1 MGRFNR
7 LLTLLLLIALILSAC
22 QPIQPVPSIPASK
35 LDDATVA
42 KIETIIQK
50 AMTDYPTP
58 GFTMC
63 IVKDGQVVYSKGFG
77 LADVASQR
85 PMTLHSVSTEYS
97 IAKSMTAMAVMQLVE
112 QGKVNLDAP
121 VTTYLPYFTMA
132 DLRYQAITVRMLL
145 NHTSGMPDDPWDFTL
160 TGNVD
165 PLEQAVRS
173 LSSKSLLDAPGAAWS
188 YADVGFDIL
197 GDLVAKVSGES
208 FPAYMKEHLLKPM
221 GMLTST
227 FVGEEVDS
235 ALRVTGYVDAEAGG
249 VNVGEANFDARNAPA
264 ANLSS
269 NCEEMAQWAMVM
281 LNQGKMGE
289 RQLLTAESIEAM
301 WTNGVATPWRDIIG
315 PWYGGAFQTYS
326 LGWHLGSMGG
336 HRLVGN
342 AGSGDGFNTQMQ
354 LAPDDGLAVI
364 AMNNWLTY
372 DTATWYPASFAAIDV
387 MYTLLGIEPE

>member
-1 MGRFNR
+1 MLRINR
-7 LLTLLLLIALILSAC
+7 MFTMLLLVALILGAC
-22 QPIQPVPSIPASK
+22 QPIQPVTSMPANK
-35 LDDATVA
+35 LDDVTVA
-42 KIETIIQK
+42 KIEGIIQK

-58 GFTMC
+58 GFTLC

-77 LADVASQR
+77 MADVASQH
-85 PMTLHSVSTEYS
+85 PMTPISVSTEYS

-112 QGKVNLDAP
+112 QGKVNLDEP

-132 DLRYQAITVRMLL
+132 DARYQAITVRMLL
-145 NHTSGMPDDPWDFTL
+145 NHTSGMPDDPWNFAL
-160 TGNVD
+160 TGDAD

-197 GDLVAKVSGES
+197 GDLIAKVSGES
-208 FPAYMKEHLLKPM
+208 FPIYMKEHLLKPL

-227 FVGEEVDS
+227 FVRAEVDS
-235 ALRVTGYVDAEAGG
+235 ALRVTGYVDGEGEG
-249 VNVGEANFDARNAPA
+249 VTAGEANFDARNAPA
-264 ANLSS
+264 ANLYS
-269 NCEEMAQWAMVM
+269 NCAEMAQWAIVM
-281 LNQGKMGE
+281 LNQGKAGE
-289 RQLLTAESIEAM
+289 KQLLTTESIEAM
-301 WTNGVATPWRDIIG
+301 WTNGVATPWRDIVG

-326 LGWHLGSMGG
+326 LGWHLGSMDG

-342 AGSGDGFNTQMQ
+342 AGSADGFNTQMQ

-387 MYTLLGIEPE
+387 MYTLLGITPE

>member
-1 MGRFNR
+1 MIRINR
-7 LLTLLLLIALILSAC
+7 LFTILLLVALIFSAC
-22 QPIQPVPSIPASK
+22 QPIQPVTSIQVSK
-35 LDDATVA
+35 LDDATITKIDNIVA
-42 KIETIIQK
+42 Q

-58 GFTMC
+58 GFTLC

-77 LADVASQR
+77 LADVEHQR
-85 PMTLHSVSTEYS
+85 PMTPRSVSTEYS

-112 QGKVNLDAP
+112 QGKVNLDEP

-132 DLRYQAITVRMLL
+132 DPRFQAITVRMLL
-145 NHTSGMPDDPWDFTL
+145 NHTSGMPDDPWDFAL
-160 TGNVD
+160 TGDAD

-197 GDLVAKVSGES
+197 GDLIAKVSGEP
-208 FPAYMKEHLLKPM
+208 FPNYMKEHLLKPL
-221 GMLTST
+221 GMRTST
-227 FVGEEVDS
+227 FVGEEVAS
-235 ALRVTGYVDAEAGG
+235 ALRVTGYVDGEGGG
-249 VNVGEANFDARNAPA
+249 VTVGEANFDARNAPA
-264 ANLSS
+264 ANLYS
-269 NCEEMAQWAMVM
+269 NCAEMAQWAIVM
-281 LNQGKMGE
+281 LNQGKAGE
-289 RQLLTAESIEAM
+289 KLLLTTESIEAM

-326 LGWHLGSMGG
+326 LGWHLGSMDG

-364 AMNNWLTY
+364 AMNNWLTVE
-372 DTATWYPASFAAIDV
+372 TATWYPASFAALDV